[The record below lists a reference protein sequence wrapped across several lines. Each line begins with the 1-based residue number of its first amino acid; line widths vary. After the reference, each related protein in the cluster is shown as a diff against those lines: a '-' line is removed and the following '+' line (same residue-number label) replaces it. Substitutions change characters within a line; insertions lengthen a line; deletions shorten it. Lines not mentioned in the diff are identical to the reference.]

1 MSLAFSRLILRLA
14 KIAITLCFTRENK
27 SEPAFGRLIPLA
39 RPTCDRLSETIFG
52 EGLAV
57 MLEGKKIIV
66 TGGGSGIGR
75 AVCALAAAEGADVAV
90 ADIDPKTAAG
100 TVALVEARGG
110 RAVSIEMDASKKD
123 DARRMA
129 AEALRAFGTIDGLAC
144 CAIKLVP
151 GKLEDL
157 PEADWDMVMDTGL
170 KGYFLCAQAAGRV
183 MLERGSGAIVFVS
196 SIGGMQ
202 TYPLAGAYSVCKA
215 GAIMLAKLFGVEWGG
230 RGVRANAVSPGQVR
244 TPMTEAMFQ
253 DPEIAAGRAA
263 VVPMGRVAKPE
274 EIAEGCVFLL
284 SDRAG
289 YVTAANLPIDGG
301 QAESKM
307 IHTPGRKWGGRE
319 IAYRATS

>member
-1 MSLAFSRLILRLA
+1 MMLR
-14 KIAITLCFTRENK
+14 
-27 SEPAFGRLIPLA
+27 
-39 RPTCDRLSETIFG
+39 D
-52 EGLAV
+52 
-57 MLEGKKIIV
+57 KKIVV

-75 AVCALAAAEGADVAV
+75 ATCVLAAREGAEVAV
-90 ADIDPKTAAG
+90 ADINPETAAE
-100 TVALVEARGG
+100 TVSMVEEESGKAIL
-110 RAVSIEMDASKKD
+110 IEMDTSSKA
-123 DARRMA
+123 DAERMA
-129 AEALRAFGTIDGLAC
+129 AEAVRAFGTIDGLVC

-151 GKLEDL
+151 GRLEDL
-157 PEADWDMVMDTGL
+157 PEADWDMVMDIGL

-183 MLERGSGAIVFVS
+183 MLERGQGAIVFVS

-215 GAIMLAKLFGVEWGG
+215 GAIMLARLFGVEWGA

-263 VVPMGRVAKPE
+263 VVPMGRVATPE
-274 EIAEGCVFLL
+274 DIAEGCVFLL
-284 SDRAG
+284 SERAR

-307 IHTPGRKWGGRE
+307 MHTPGRNWGGRE
-319 IAYRATS
+319 IGYRTV